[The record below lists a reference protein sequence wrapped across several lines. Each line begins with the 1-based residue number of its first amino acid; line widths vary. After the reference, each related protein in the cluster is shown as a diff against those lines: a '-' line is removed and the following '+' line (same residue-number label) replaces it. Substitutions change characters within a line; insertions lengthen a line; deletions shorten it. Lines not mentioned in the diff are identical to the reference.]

1 MLCNTLY
8 KTLCD
13 DGSQLLVIQFDD
25 GVRIIESCGELIVK
39 QHIKLIF
46 GLAFSRDYLSIG
58 DGIVLIQ
65 RQLGTEIGC
74 SINPFLSILFFCVL
88 FNSFA
93 RRIWA
98 STALHTNNAVS
109 ATKINFFIFYIVLID
124 VILLKIKSKF
134 DANWLCVICSRLAS
148 ITHIISAIETFKCF
162 KFKFLCSI
170 SYRQAESLF
179 AILSI
184 SYIFYW
190 CLTSAAKVWID
201 FAVYLHN
208 QKNVQEWKKKSRKNC
223 FFLL

>member
-88 FNSFA
+88 FNSSA
-93 RRIWA
+93 RRI
-98 STALHTNNAVS
+98 
-109 ATKINFFIFYIVLID
+109 
-124 VILLKIKSKF
+124 
-134 DANWLCVICSRLAS
+134 
-148 ITHIISAIETFKCF
+148 
-162 KFKFLCSI
+162 
-170 SYRQAESLF
+170 
-179 AILSI
+179 
-184 SYIFYW
+184 
-190 CLTSAAKVWID
+190 
-201 FAVYLHN
+201 
-208 QKNVQEWKKKSRKNC
+208 
-223 FFLL
+223 